1 MKVHKQNQILSP
13 FSNDQELIHQSKHLL
28 LELYNCDF
36 EKLNDESFLRC
47 TLNRAAKLA
56 NATVLNLISNK
67 FEPQGVTA
75 IALLAESHI
84 SIHTWPES
92 NYSAVDIFTCGQNM
106 MPELA
111 SQYLIE
117 SLMAKEH
124 SLRVIERNPPSAVS
138 KQDIRDISKA
148 LGFPWWDKPAQPCL
162 SSRFPYGH
170 EITSERL
177 KMVEKAEEYV
187 LFCFL
192 NHF

>member
-1 MKVHKQNQILSP
+1 MEIYKKSQILS
-13 FSNDQELIHQSKHLL
+13 SLSDEQKLSHQSKHLL
-28 LELYNCDF
+28 LELYRCDC

-47 TLNRAAKLA
+47 SLNRAAKLA

-106 MPELA
+106 IPELA

-117 SLMAKEH
+117 ALKAEEH
-124 SLRVIERNPPSAVS
+124 YLRVIERNPPS
-138 KQDIRDISKA
+138 
-148 LGFPWWDKPAQPCL
+148 
-162 SSRFPYGH
+162 
-170 EITSERL
+170 EITIQTRT
-177 KMVEKAEEYV
+177 VV
-187 LFCFL
+187 
-192 NHF
+192 

>member
-1 MKVHKQNQILSP
+1 MEFSKKNQLLGS
-13 FSNDQELIHQSKHLL
+13 FSNDKKLMHQSKHLL
-28 LELYNCDF
+28 LELYRCDY

-56 NATVLNLISNK
+56 KATVLNLISNK

-106 MPELA
+106 LPELA

-117 SLMAKEH
+117 ALRAEEH
-124 SLRVIERNPPSAVS
+124 SLRIIERNPPKEILKQIRTAV
-138 KQDIRDISKA
+138 
-148 LGFPWWDKPAQPCL
+148 
-162 SSRFPYGH
+162 
-170 EITSERL
+170 
-177 KMVEKAEEYV
+177 
-187 LFCFL
+187 
-192 NHF
+192 

>member
-1 MKVHKQNQILSP
+1 MEIYKKSQILNT
-13 FSNDQELIHQSKHLL
+13 FSDEQKLTKHSKHLL
-28 LELYNCDF
+28 LELYKCDS

-47 TLNRAAKLA
+47 ILNRAAKLA

-106 MPELA
+106 MPEHA

-124 SLRVIERNPPSAVS
+124 SLRVIERNPPAAVTN
-138 KQDIRDISKA
+138 QIRTV
-148 LGFPWWDKPAQPCL
+148 F
-162 SSRFPYGH
+162 
-170 EITSERL
+170 
-177 KMVEKAEEYV
+177 
-187 LFCFL
+187 
-192 NHF
+192 

>member
-1 MKVHKQNQILSP
+1 MEIYKKNQILSK
-13 FSNDQELIHQSKHLL
+13 FHDDHKLTHQSKHLL
-28 LELYNCDF
+28 LELYRCNS

-47 TLNRAAKLA
+47 ILNRASKLA

-92 NYSAVDIFTCGQNM
+92 NYSAIDIFTCGQNM

-138 KQDIRDISKA
+138 NQIR
-148 LGFPWWDKPAQPCL
+148 
-162 SSRFPYGH
+162 
-170 EITSERL
+170 T
-177 KMVEKAEEYV
+177 VV
-187 LFCFL
+187 
-192 NHF
+192 

>member
-1 MKVHKQNQILSP
+1 MGIYNTSQNLSS
-13 FSNDQELIHQSKHLL
+13 FSDEKFDHHSKHLL
-28 LELYNCDF
+28 LELYKCDC

-84 SIHTWPES
+84 SIHSWPES

-106 MPELA
+106 LPELA

-117 SLMAKEH
+117 ALKAEEY
-124 SLRVIERNPPSAVS
+124 SLRIIERNPPEAVH
-138 KQDIRDISKA
+138 KEIRA
-148 LGFPWWDKPAQPCL
+148 
-162 SSRFPYGH
+162 
-170 EITSERL
+170 
-177 KMVEKAEEYV
+177 VV
-187 LFCFL
+187 
-192 NHF
+192 

>member
-1 MKVHKQNQILSP
+1 MEIYKKSQILS
-13 FSNDQELIHQSKHLL
+13 SLSDEQKVSHQSKHLL
-28 LELYNCDF
+28 LELYRCNC

-47 TLNRAAKLA
+47 ILNRAAKLA

-106 MPELA
+106 LPELA

-117 SLMAKEH
+117 TLKAKEY
-124 SLRVIERNPPSAVS
+124 SLRIIDRNPP
-138 KQDIRDISKA
+138 
-148 LGFPWWDKPAQPCL
+148 L
-162 SSRFPYGH
+162 SVHNQMRS
-170 EITSERL
+170 
-177 KMVEKAEEYV
+177 VV
-187 LFCFL
+187 
-192 NHF
+192 

>member
-1 MKVHKQNQILSP
+1 MEIYKKGQILS
-13 FSNDQELIHQSKHLL
+13 SLSDEQKLMHQSKHLL
-28 LELYNCDF
+28 LELYGCDR

-47 TLNRAAKLA
+47 VLNRAAKLA

-92 NYSAVDIFTCGQNM
+92 FYSAVDIFTCGQNM

-117 SLMAKEH
+117 ALKAEEH
-124 SLRVIERNPPSAVS
+124 SLRIIERIPP
-138 KQDIRDISKA
+138 
-148 LGFPWWDKPAQPCL
+148 
-162 SSRFPYGH
+162 
-170 EITSERL
+170 
-177 KMVEKAEEYV
+177 AEV
-187 LFCFL
+187 FKRMRTVV
-192 NHF
+192 